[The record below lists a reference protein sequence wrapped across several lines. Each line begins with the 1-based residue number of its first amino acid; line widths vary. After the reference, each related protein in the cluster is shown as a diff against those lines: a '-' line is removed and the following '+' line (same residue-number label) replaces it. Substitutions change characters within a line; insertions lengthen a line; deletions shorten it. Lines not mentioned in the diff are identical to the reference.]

1 MACHRARREMSAAE
15 MQVVIRVDE
24 AAVSSLRKK
33 LEATSLEDRH
43 AEQATI
49 FRVPHNIRAIDS
61 LAYEP
66 KIVSLGPYHADN
78 ERLGAWD
85 GLKWRYFKKFLNR
98 NPNKHLCDY
107 LEEVEMLAPAAR
119 NAYSEKLGMDPGKF
133 VEMMLLDCCFVVELL
148 LVQMEEKK
156 QAENR
161 MDQKWPE
168 ARSTF
173 EQDPIISAWRWALP
187 LLAHD
192 VMMLENQLPLVVL
205 RSLLELASPGA
216 SLKEPLD
223 YFFRNFPLTNND
235 RKITDENIKNSP
247 HLLHLFHTCI
257 VPTKSGS
264 DGGGKSTS
272 HQPSWIGGLSPKCM
286 TAKKSGTDSRP
297 SHTAVP
303 CARELR
309 EARVKFVRNEGAK
322 SFLDISFRGN
332 EMEIPQLS
340 VDDETNSLLR
350 NLIALEQCYTPAG
363 IYVTTYAWFMNRI
376 IDTPMDVALLRQHK
390 IIENG
395 LGSDEEVAD
404 VFNKL
409 GKEVIMDLQ
418 VCYLSDLVKDVTKHC
433 DNKCNSRWASLN
445 HNYLTSPWA
454 SISVFAAILLFL
466 LTIIQ
471 TVFSVLSYTK
481 QS

>member
-1 MACHRARREMSAAE
+1 

-24 AAVSSLRKK
+24 AAVSSMRKK

-85 GLKWRYFKKFLNR
+85 DLKWRYFKKFLNR

-107 LEEVEMLAPAAR
+107 LEEVEMLALAAR
-119 NAYSEKLGMDPGKF
+119 TAYSEKLGMDPGKF

-148 LVQMEEKK
+148 LVQMEEKQ
-156 QAENR
+156 QAGMR
-161 MDQKWPE
+161 MGPKWQE
-168 ARSTF
+168 ASSTF
-173 EQDPIISAWRWALP
+173 EQDPMISAWRWALP

-223 YFFRNFPLTNND
+223 YFFRNFPLTINIE
-235 RKITDENIKNSP
+235 KITDDNIKNSP

-257 VPTKSGS
+257 VPPKSM
-264 DGGGKSTS
+264 
-272 HQPSWIGGLSPKCM
+272 I
-286 TAKKSGTDSRP
+286 AKKIGKDSRP
-297 SHTAVP
+297 SHTPMP

-309 EARVKFVRNEGAK
+309 EARVKFVKKTEVT

-332 EMEIPQLS
+332 EMEIPQVW

-350 NLIALEQCYTPAG
+350 NLIALEQCYPRAG
-363 IYVTTYAWFMNRI
+363 IYVTTYAWFMDRI

-395 LGSDEEVAD
+395 LGSDEDVAD

-418 VCYLSDLVKDVTKHC
+418 GCYLSDLGQAVTKHC
-433 DNKCNSRWASLN
+433 DNKCNRRWASLN

-454 SISVFAAILLFL
+454 IISVFAAILLFL

-471 TVFSVLSYTK
+471 TIFSVLSYIK

>member
-1 MACHRARREMSAAE
+1 MPCHRAMRETSAAE

-24 AAVSSLRKK
+24 AAVSSMRKK

-85 GLKWRYFKKFLNR
+85 DLKWRYFKKFLNR

-107 LEEVEMLAPAAR
+107 LEEVEMLALAAR
-119 NAYSEKLGMDPGKF
+119 TAYSEKLGMDPGKF

-148 LVQMEEKK
+148 LVQMEEKQ
-156 QAENR
+156 QAGMR
-161 MDQKWPE
+161 MGPKWQE
-168 ARSTF
+168 ASSTF
-173 EQDPIISAWRWALP
+173 EQDPMISAWRWALP

-223 YFFRNFPLTNND
+223 YFFRNFPLTINIE
-235 RKITDENIKNSP
+235 KITDDNIKNSP

-257 VPTKSGS
+257 VPPKSM
-264 DGGGKSTS
+264 
-272 HQPSWIGGLSPKCM
+272 I
-286 TAKKSGTDSRP
+286 AKKSGKDSRP
-297 SHTAVP
+297 SHTPMP

-309 EARVKFVRNEGAK
+309 EARVKFVKKEAA
-322 SFLDISFRGN
+322 SFLDISFHGN
-332 EMEIPQLS
+332 EMEIPQVW

-350 NLIALEQCYTPAG
+350 NLIALEQCYPRAG
-363 IYVTTYAWFMNRI
+363 IYVTTYAWFMDRI

-395 LGSDEEVAD
+395 LGSDEDVAD

-418 VCYLSDLVKDVTKHC
+418 GCYLSDLGQAVTKHC
-433 DNKCNSRWASLN
+433 DNKCNRRWASLN

-454 SISVFAAILLFL
+454 IISVFAAILLFL

-471 TVFSVLSYTK
+471 TIFSVLSYIK

>member
-1 MACHRARREMSAAE
+1 MRETSAAE

-24 AAVSSLRKK
+24 AAVSYMRKK

-107 LEEVEMLAPAAR
+107 LEEVEMLALAAR
-119 NAYSEKLGMDPGKF
+119 TAYSEKLRMDPGKF

-148 LVQMEEKK
+148 LVQMEEKQ
-156 QAENR
+156 QAGMR
-161 MDQKWPE
+161 MGPKWQE
-168 ARSTF
+168 ASSTF
-173 EQDPIISAWRWALP
+173 EQDPMISAWRWALP

-205 RSLLELASPGA
+205 RRLLELASPGA

-223 YFFRNFPLTNND
+223 YFFRNFPLTINIE
-235 RKITDENIKNSP
+235 KITDDNIKNSP

-257 VPTKSGS
+257 VPPKSM
-264 DGGGKSTS
+264 
-272 HQPSWIGGLSPKCM
+272 I
-286 TAKKSGTDSRP
+286 AKKSGKDSRP
-297 SHTAVP
+297 SHTPMP

-309 EARVKFVRNEGAK
+309 EARVKFVKKEAA

-332 EMEIPQLS
+332 KMEIPQVK

-350 NLIALEQCYTPAG
+350 NLIALEQCYPRAG
-363 IYVTTYAWFMNRI
+363 IYVTTYAWFMDRI

-395 LGSDEEVAD
+395 LGSDEDVAD

-418 VCYLSDLVKDVTKHC
+418 GCYLSDLGQAVTKHC
-433 DNKCNSRWASLN
+433 DNNCNRRWASLN

-454 SISVFAAILLFL
+454 IISVFAAILLFL

-471 TVFSVLSYTK
+471 TVFSVLSYIK

>member
-1 MACHRARREMSAAE
+1 MREMSAAE

-24 AAVSSLRKK
+24 AAVSSLWKK

-61 LAYEP
+61 SAYEP

-119 NAYSEKLGMDPGKF
+119 TAYSERPGMDPGKF

-148 LVQMEEKK
+148 LVQMEEKQ
-156 QAENR
+156 QAEMR
-161 MDQKWPE
+161 MGPKWPE
-168 ARSTF
+168 ASSTF
-173 EQDPIISAWRWALP
+173 EQDPMISAWRWALP

-205 RSLLELASPGA
+205 RRLLELASPCA

-223 YFFRNFPLTNND
+223 YFFRNFPLTNNK
-235 RKITDENIKNSP
+235 RKITDENIKSSP

-257 VPTKSGS
+257 VPTNSGS
-264 DGGGKSTS
+264 DGGGESTS
-272 HQPSWIGGLSPKCM
+272 HQQSWIGCLSSKRM
-286 TAKKSGTDSRP
+286 IAKKSGKDSQP
-297 SHTAVP
+297 SHTAMP

-309 EARVKFVRNEGAK
+309 EARVKFVKKEAT

-332 EMEIPQLS
+332 KMEIPQVK

-350 NLIALEQCYTPAG
+350 NLIALEQCYPRAG
-363 IYVTTYAWFMNRI
+363 IHVTTYAWFMDRI

-395 LGSDEEVAD
+395 LGNDEDVAN

-418 VCYLSDLVKDVTKHC
+418 GCYLSDLGQAVTKHC
-433 DNKCNSRWASLN
+433 DNKCNRRWASLN

-454 SISVFAAILLFL
+454 IISVFAAILLFL

-471 TVFSVLSYTK
+471 TVFSVLSYFK